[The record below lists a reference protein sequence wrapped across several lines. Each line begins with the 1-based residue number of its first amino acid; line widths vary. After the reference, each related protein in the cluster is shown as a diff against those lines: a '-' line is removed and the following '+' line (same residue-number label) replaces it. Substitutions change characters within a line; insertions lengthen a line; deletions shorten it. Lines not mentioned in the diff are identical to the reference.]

1 MKKSQF
7 LILLVFLVSG
17 WFYSCGW
24 IEGRKND
31 PRVARVGKN
40 YLYQSDLKGIVP
52 VGTTPADSTIII
64 KRYIDNWIRQQ
75 IYLKEAESSLT
86 PEDIDFKRKVEDY
99 RNSLI
104 IFTHENKIVASQL
117 DTVVSP
123 DLLAEYYEK
132 HQSEFKLRDHIVK
145 LNYIK
150 VPLDAPEIN
159 RVRRLIRS
167 EEPNDISELEEYAIN
182 HAAGYFLDQESWFI
196 FNDILR
202 DIPINPQNQE
212 SFLRNNRFL
221 ELNDQYYRY
230 FLFIRDYKLEGS
242 VSPLAFQSENIKA
255 IILNHRRQAFV
266 NDFRQNAYK
275 NAAQNQLFEIY

>member
-1 MKKSQF
+1 MKRSQF
-7 LILLVFLVSG
+7 LVLLVFLVSG

-24 IEGRKND
+24 IGDRKND

-40 YLYQSDLKGIVP
+40 YLFQSDLNGIVP
-52 VGTTPADSTIII
+52 VGTSPADSTIII
-64 KRYIDNWIRQQ
+64 KRYIDNWVRQQ
-75 IYLKEAESSLT
+75 IYLREAESNLRQ
-86 PEDIDFKRKVEDY
+86 EEMDFKRKVEDY
-99 RNSLI
+99 RKSLI
-104 IFTHENKIVASQL
+104 IFTHESKLVSTQL

-123 DLLAEYYEK
+123 ELLVEYYER

-167 EEPNDISELEEYAIN
+167 EETNDITELEEYAIN
-182 HAAGYFLDQESWFI
+182 NAAGYFLDQESWFI

-255 IILNHRRQAFV
+255 IILNHRRQAFI

-275 NAAQNQLFEIY
+275 SAAQNQLFEIY